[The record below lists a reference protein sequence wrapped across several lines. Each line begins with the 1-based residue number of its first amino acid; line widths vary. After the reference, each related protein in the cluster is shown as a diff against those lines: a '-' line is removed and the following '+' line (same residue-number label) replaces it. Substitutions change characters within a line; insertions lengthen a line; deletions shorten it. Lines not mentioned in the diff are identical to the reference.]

1 MPLRLLLSGGHRRLC
16 MRREDKMELRQSRPL
31 YNLSLIHI
39 CTIAQKNRMIKLKT
53 LALSYFTTLSG

>member
-31 YNLSLIHI
+31 YKR
-39 CTIAQKNRMIKLKT
+39 TENRIIELKT
-53 LALSYFTTLSG
+53 PSLSYFTTLPR

>member
-31 YNLSLIHI
+31 YKRTEKSYHKNKSTVTFVLYNFILI
-39 CTIAQKNRMIKLKT
+39 K
-53 LALSYFTTLSG
+53 